1 MRRNEFIALA
11 AGLAMSG
18 CAHAAASSAR
28 FYDIE
33 KGGEPFRAAFNRDS
47 DSVRIVALVS
57 PT

>member
-1 MRRNEFIALA
+1 MRRKEFLASA

-18 CAHAAASSAR
+18 CAHAASGAR

-33 KGGEPFRAAFNRDS
+33 KDGEPFRAAFNRDS